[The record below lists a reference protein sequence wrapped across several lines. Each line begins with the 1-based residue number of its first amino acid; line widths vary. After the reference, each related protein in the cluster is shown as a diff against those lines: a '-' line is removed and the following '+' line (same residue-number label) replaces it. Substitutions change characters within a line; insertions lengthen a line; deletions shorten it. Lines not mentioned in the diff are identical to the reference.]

1 MKNFLLFLLGLL
13 MNSLYMYVLFPIFFI
28 GIMAWLWMPLLFE
41 FEGAFLIGIVIT
53 IVTSVVIGVVD
64 NKLESY

>member
-13 MNSLYMYVLFPIFFI
+13 MNALYMYVLFPIFFV

-41 FEGAFLIGIVIT
+41 FEGAFIVGIVIT
-53 IVTSVVIGVVD
+53 VLTSVVTGVVKH
-64 NKLESY
+64 KLESY